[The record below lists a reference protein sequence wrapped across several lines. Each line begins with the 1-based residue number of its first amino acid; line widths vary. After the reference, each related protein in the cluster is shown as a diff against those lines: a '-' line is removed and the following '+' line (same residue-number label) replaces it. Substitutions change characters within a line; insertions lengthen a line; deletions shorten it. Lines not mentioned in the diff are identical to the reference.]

1 MTSITATAD
10 DRPAKGSRLSVTP
23 TVFIAWVVGLYALCR
38 IITTTILLAVMQHQ
52 VPTGMTGGDDLP
64 VTYWNFMA
72 LWDGQWYQRIAE
84 SGYPD
89 VLPVSEVG
97 KVGENPWAF
106 YPLFPALARLVM
118 SVTGASFPVAGSM
131 VALGCGLGAAVLI
144 ALLLRPR
151 IGDPATYCVVV
162 LWASFPASVTLQ
174 LAYSESLAMLV
185 LVGYLYALSRERW
198 LVATVVAVLLG
209 LSRPIGVPLGVVT
222 LVVVVLRWRRRAE
235 RPIARREYGAMLG
248 SLVGCGV
255 AGLLW
260 PAVAWARTGSPTA
273 YTDTMAA
280 WRGYASVQLFT
291 PWLDKAELYFGE
303 PLGWFL
309 LAAVPLGLVAL
320 VAGPW
325 AKNLGA
331 DLRTWSIAYP
341 AYLGAVLDP
350 FTSIFRYLVPLF
362 PLLVVVLGAGWAD
375 RRGNGWTRLLVRAVP
390 LFVLFVIGQ
399 YWWTDELWRFV
410 PPSDYPP

>member
-1 MTSITATAD
+1 MTSTATVAAGP
-10 DRPAKGSRLSVTP
+10 RPRPHLGVSTG
-23 TVFIAWVVGLYALCR
+23 VFVAAVVALYALCR
-38 IITTTILLAVMQHQ
+38 VVTTTILLLVMPHQ
-52 VPTGMTGGDDLP
+52 VPTGMTGGGDVP
-64 VTYWNFMA
+64 VTYWSFTA
-72 LWDGQWYQRIAE
+72 LWDGQWYERITQG
-84 SGYPD
+84 GYPR
-89 VLPVSEVG
+89 VLPESSTG

-106 YPLFPALARLVM
+106 YPLFPALARAVM
-118 SVTGASFPVAGSM
+118 SLTGVSFGAAASS
-131 VALGCGLGAAVLI
+131 VALLCGFGAAVLI
-144 ALLLRPR
+144 GLMLRR
-151 IGDPATYCVVV
+151 RLGEPATYCVVV

-174 LAYSESLAMLV
+174 LAYSESLAVLV

-198 LVATVVAVLLG
+198 LVATLVAVLLG

-222 LVVVVLRWRRRAE
+222 LVVVVLRWRQRGQ
-235 RPIARREYGAMLG
+235 RPVARREYGAMLA

-260 PAVAWARTGSPTA
+260 PAVAWARTGRLTA

-280 WRGYASVQLFT
+280 WRSSDTVVPFT
-291 PWLDKAELYFGE
+291 PWVDQAERLFGAQ
-303 PLGWFL
+303 LGRL
-309 LAAVPLGLVAL
+309 LLVLVPLGLVAM

-325 AKNLGA
+325 AKALGA
-331 DLRTWSIAYP
+331 DLRAWSIAYP

-362 PLLVVVLGAGWAD
+362 PLLVVVIGAGWAD
-375 RRGNGWTRLLVRAVP
+375 RRGNGWARLLVRAVP
-390 LFVLFVIGQ
+390 LLVLFVIGQ

>member
-1 MTSITATAD
+1 MTSTVGTDA
-10 DRPAKGSRLSVTP
+10 RPRPGSRLPVP
-23 TVFIAWVVGLYALCR
+23 PMVFIAWVVGLYALCR
-38 IITTTILLAVMQHQ
+38 VVTTTILFVVLQHQ
-52 VPTGMTGGDDLP
+52 VPTGMTGGDDVP
-64 VTYWNFMA
+64 VTYWNFTA
-72 LWDGQWYQRIAE
+72 LWDGQWYERIAE
-84 SGYPD
+84 SGYPS
-89 VLPVSEVG
+89 VLPVTDTD

-106 YPLFPALARLVM
+106 YPLFPALARVVM
-118 SVTGASFPVAGSM
+118 SFTGVSFPVAGSL
-131 VALGCGLGAAVLI
+131 VALLCGFGAAVLI

-151 IGDPATYCVVV
+151 IGDRATFCVVV

-185 LVGYLYALSRERW
+185 LVGYLYALARERW
-198 LVATVVAVLLG
+198 IVATVVAVLLG

-222 LVVVVLRWRRRAE
+222 LVVVVLRWRQRTD
-235 RPIARREYGAMLG
+235 RPIAGREYGAMLA

-260 PAVAWARTGSPTA
+260 PAVAWARTGSSTA

-280 WRGYASVQLFT
+280 WRGYASVELFT
-291 PWLDKAELYFGE
+291 PWLDKAELYFGGQ
-303 PLGWFL
+303 LGRL
-309 LAAVPLGLVAL
+309 LLLVVPLGLVAM

-325 AKNLGA
+325 AKALGA

-341 AYLGAVLDP
+341 AYLAAVLDP

-375 RRGNGWTRLLVRAVP
+375 RRGNGWTRLLLRAVP
-390 LFVLFVIGQ
+390 LLVIFVIGQ